1 MAGRQ
6 LGRVAAYFI
15 MILMDLVLFLL
26 KKVVIP
32 NNRSLGY
39 KLMIPDTLET
49 MEYNLGFVDNIER

>member
-1 MAGRQ
+1 
-6 LGRVAAYFI
+6 

-32 NNRSLGY
+32 NNRSLGH
-39 KLMIPDTLET
+39 KLMIHDTLEI